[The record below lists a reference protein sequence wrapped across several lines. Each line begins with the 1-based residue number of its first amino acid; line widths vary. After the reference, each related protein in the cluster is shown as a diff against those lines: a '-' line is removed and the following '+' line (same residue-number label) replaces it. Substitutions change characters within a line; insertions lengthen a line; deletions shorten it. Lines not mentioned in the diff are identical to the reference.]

1 MIAHYLG
8 AKMANHISIQ
18 ISIMKLVHFLR
29 KLVRETV
36 TIELKDNTVVSGT
49 VVGVDSAM
57 NTHLRLVEIVRPG
70 QDPARLDNMTVRGA
84 SIRYVILPDVINLG
98 TLLEDDSP
106 RKTRIRR
113 GESKEEKDLK
123 PKLFQ
128 QTKF

>member
-1 MIAHYLG
+1 
-8 AKMANHISIQ
+8 
-18 ISIMKLVHFLR
+18 MKLVQFLR

-70 QDPARLDNMTVRGA
+70 QDPERLDNMTVRGA
-84 SIRYVILPDVINLG
+84 SIRYVILPDVVNLG

-113 GESKEEKDLK
+113 GEAKEEKDLK

>member
-1 MIAHYLG
+1 
-8 AKMANHISIQ
+8 
-18 ISIMKLVHFLR
+18 MKLVHFLR

-36 TIELKDNTVVSGT
+36 TVELKDNTVVSGT

-57 NTHLRLVEIVRPG
+57 NTHLRLVEIARPG
-70 QDPARLDNMTVRGA
+70 QDPRRLDNMTVRGA

-98 TLLEDDSP
+98 ILLEDDSP